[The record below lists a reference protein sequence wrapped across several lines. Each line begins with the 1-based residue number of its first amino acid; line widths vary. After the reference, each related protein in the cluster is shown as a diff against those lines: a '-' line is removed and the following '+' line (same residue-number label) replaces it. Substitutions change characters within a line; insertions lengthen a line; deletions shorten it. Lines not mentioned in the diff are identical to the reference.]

1 MALTKENRQAVK
13 NFIWSTLKDEP
24 DRMFNTLQLRLLV
37 HNGLSI
43 DLSPQAIGSIMTED
57 APKKYFLMRK
67 EDCNGRAIYGFTRIK
82 AYMLKKERS
91 QVFFINN
98 ETGSKTLI
106 CDYNA
111 PVEEKEIDEFGITR
125 YDTVTFNDS
134 NLTAYT
140 VARIIQVIPEW
151 VFSYP
156 DLFSSIMRSSNYYG
170 ALNLPRTLLP
180 REREVSEK
188 IYEIMSDRWGYS
200 LCKAFCQAHNLMTD
214 KNFDI
219 NIFNTL
225 TKNQLRF
232 VINYELIRRFDG
244 LKNALAVVS
253 MIDKFAL
260 IQIKNYDDVP
270 YDRMVATLKEMYD
283 FNWLSNVNTNHS
295 FKANEETFEAYKD
308 KEKNNI
314 LAKKL
319 QKLNFLNGLEVG
331 NDYVIVVPQTIEDLV
346 REGHMQNNCVGHYYN
361 NSIITGDNN
370 IYFIRN
376 KSNVRKS
383 YITCRFN
390 NRNRA
395 TVEYRHKNNEYR
407 DHHALIDAIDAII
420 NENLK
425 GE

>member
-13 NFIWSTLKDEP
+13 DFIWNTLMTEP
-24 DRMFNTLQLRLLV
+24 DKMFNTLQLRLLV
-37 HNGLSI
+37 HNGLNI
-43 DLSPQAIGSIMTED
+43 DLSPQAIGSIMTND
-57 APKKYFLMRK
+57 APKKYYLMRK
-67 EDCNGRAIYGFTRIK
+67 ENSSGHAIYGFTRVN
-82 AYMLKKERS
+82 AYTLKKERS

-106 CDYNA
+106 RDYNA
-111 PVEEKEIDEFGITR
+111 PEEKWRADKIGISR
-125 YDTVTFNDS
+125 YDTVAIDDGNPS
-134 NLTAYT
+134 AYS
-140 VARIIQVIPEW
+140 VARVMEVTPEW

-156 DLFSSIMRSSNYYG
+156 DLFSSIMRGGNYCG
-170 ALNLPRTLLP
+170 AESLPRTLLP
-180 REREVSEK
+180 REMEVGEK
-188 IYEIMSDRWGYS
+188 IYEIMSDRYGYS
-200 LCKAFCQAHNLMTD
+200 LCRALGHAHKLMTD

-260 IQIKNYDDVP
+260 IQIKNYESVN
-270 YDRMVATLKEMYD
+270 YSYMVDTLKEMHD

-295 FKANEETFEAYKD
+295 FETNEETFKAYKNR
-308 KEKNNI
+308 EKNNI

-346 REGHMQNNCVGHYYN
+346 KEGHMQNNCVGHYYN
-361 NSIITGDNN
+361 NSIITGENN

-376 KSNVRKS
+376 KNNIRKS

-390 NRNRA
+390 KRNRA

-407 DHHALIDAIDAII
+407 EHRELISAIDAII

>member
-67 EDCNGRAIYGFTRIK
+67 EDSSGHAIYGFTRIN
-82 AYMLKKERS
+82 AYTLKKERS
-91 QVFFINN
+91 QVFFINS

-111 PVEEKEIDEFGITR
+111 PVEEERIDEIGISR
-125 YDTVTFNDS
+125 YDTVTFDDS

-140 VARIIQVIPEW
+140 VARIILVTPEW

-156 DLFSSIMRSSNYYG
+156 DLFSSIMRCGNYYG

-200 LCKAFCQAHNLMTD
+200 LCKAFCHAHNLMTD

-361 NSIITGDNN
+361 NSIIAGENN
-370 IYFIRN
+370 IYFIRD
-376 KSNVRKS
+376 KSNTRKS

>member
-13 NFIWSTLKDEP
+13 KFIWKTLMDEH
-24 DRMFNTLQLRLLV
+24 DKMFNTLQLRLLV

-57 APKKYFLMRK
+57 APKKYYLMRK
-67 EDCNGRAIYGFTRIK
+67 EDSSGHAIYGFTRVN
-82 AYMLKKERS
+82 AYTLKKERS

-106 CDYNA
+106 RDYNA
-111 PVEEKEIDEFGITR
+111 PEEKWRADKIGISR
-125 YDTVTFNDS
+125 YDTVAIDDDNPS
-134 NLTAYT
+134 AYS
-140 VARIIQVIPEW
+140 VARVMEVTPEW

-156 DLFSSIMRSSNYYG
+156 DLFSSIMRGCNYYSTES
-170 ALNLPRTLLP
+170 LPRTLLP
-180 REREVSEK
+180 REMEVSEK
-188 IYEIMSDRWGYS
+188 IYEIMGYS
-200 LCKAFCQAHNLMTD
+200 LCKAICHAHKLMTD
-214 KNFDI
+214 ENFDI
-219 NIFNTL
+219 NIFNIL

-232 VINYELIRRFDG
+232 VINYELIRRFGG
-244 LKNALAVVS
+244 LKNALAVLS

-260 IQIKNYDDVP
+260 IQIKNYEQVP
-270 YDRMVATLKEMYD
+270 YDRMVDILKEMYD

-295 FKANEETFEAYKD
+295 FEANKEVFIAYKE

-314 LAKKL
+314 LAEKL

-331 NDYVIVVPQTIEDLV
+331 NDYVIVVPQTIEDLIK
-346 REGHMQNNCVGHYYN
+346 EGHQQNNCVGYYYN
-361 NSIITGDNN
+361 NSIIKGENN

-376 KSNVRKS
+376 KNNTKKS

-395 TVEYRHKNNEYR
+395 TVEYRHKNNEYIN
-407 DHHALIDAIDAII
+407 HNKLIDAIDAII

>member
-13 NFIWSTLKDEP
+13 KFIWKTLMDEH
-24 DRMFNTLQLRLLV
+24 DKMFNTLQLRLLV

-57 APKKYFLMRK
+57 APKKYYLMRK
-67 EDCNGRAIYGFTRIK
+67 EDSSGHAIYGFTRVN
-82 AYMLKKERS
+82 AYTLKKERS
-91 QVFFINN
+91 QVFFINS
-98 ETGSKTLI
+98 ETGSKTLVR
-106 CDYNA
+106 DYNA
-111 PVEEKEIDEFGITR
+111 PEEKWRADKIGIGS
-125 YDTVTFNDS
+125 YDTVAIDDGNPS
-134 NLTAYT
+134 AYS
-140 VARIIQVIPEW
+140 VARVMEVTPEW

-156 DLFSSIMRSSNYYG
+156 DLFSSIMRGGNYCG
-170 ALNLPRTLLP
+170 AESLPRTLLP
-180 REREVSEK
+180 REMEVSEK
-188 IYEIMSDRWGYS
+188 IYEIMSDRYGYS
-200 LCKAFCQAHNLMTD
+200 LCRALGHAHKLMTD

-244 LKNALAVVS
+244 LKNALAVLF
-253 MIDKFAL
+253 MINKFAL
-260 IQIKNYDDVP
+260 TQIKNYESVN
-270 YDRMVATLKEMYD
+270 YSYMVDTLKEMHD

-295 FKANEETFEAYKD
+295 FETNEETFKAYKN

-346 REGHMQNNCVGHYYN
+346 REGHQQNNCVGHYYN
-361 NSIITGDNN
+361 NSIIKGENY

-376 KSNVRKS
+376 KNNVKKS

-390 NRNRA
+390 KCNRV
-395 TVEYRHKNNEYR
+395 TVEYRHKNNEYIN
-407 DHHALIDAIDAII
+407 HNKLIDAIDAII

>member
-13 NFIWSTLKDEP
+13 NFIWSTLMTEHDK
-24 DRMFNTLQLRLLV
+24 MFNTTQLRFLV
-37 HNGLSI
+37 HNGLNI
-43 DLSPQAIGSIMTED
+43 DLSPQAIGSIMTND
-57 APKKYFLMRK
+57 APKKYYLMRK
-67 EDCNGRAIYGFTRIK
+67 EDRDGRAIYGFARVN
-82 AYMLKKERS
+82 AYTLKKERS

-106 CDYNA
+106 YDYNA
-111 PVEEKEIDEFGITR
+111 PVEEEGIDEFGIGR
-125 YDTVTFNDS
+125 YDTVTFDDS

-140 VARIIQVIPEW
+140 VARIIRVTPEW

-156 DLFSSIMRSSNYYG
+156 DLFSSIMEGSNYCG
-170 ALNLPRTLLP
+170 AESLPRTLLP

-188 IYEIMSDRWGYS
+188 IYEIMSNRWRYS
-200 LCKAFCQAHNLMTD
+200 LCSAFNDAHKLMTD

-225 TKNQLRF
+225 TKNQLKF

-244 LKNALAVVS
+244 LKNALMVMS
-253 MIDKFAL
+253 MINKFAL
-260 IQIKNYDDVP
+260 IQIKNYEQVP
-270 YDRMVATLKEMYD
+270 YNSMVDELKEMYD

-295 FKANEETFEAYKD
+295 FKANEEVFEAYKQ

-346 REGHMQNNCVGHYYN
+346 SEGHQQNNCVGHYYN

-376 KSNVRKS
+376 KSNTRKS

-407 DHHALIDAIDAII
+407 DHHKLISAIDAII